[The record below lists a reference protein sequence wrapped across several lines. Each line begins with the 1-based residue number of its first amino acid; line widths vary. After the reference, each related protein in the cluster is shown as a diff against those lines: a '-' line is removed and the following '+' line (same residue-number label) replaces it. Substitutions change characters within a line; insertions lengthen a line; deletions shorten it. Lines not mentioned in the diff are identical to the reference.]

1 MNMESGQNKEMSRRS
16 FFKRMGLV
24 GAAVCLTPTFDK
36 ISAAESAIAGKSASE
51 AVNTPSGMAS
61 VQTQRTLGSGKASF
75 TVSAMG
81 YGCMGLNHNRSQ
93 YPSKEKE
100 IALVREAVERG
111 VTLFDTAESY
121 GYHVNEKLVGEAL
134 KGYTDRV
141 FVSSKFGHKFVNG
154 VQVKT
159 EEDSTPANIRRV
171 CENSLRNLGVE
182 TLGMFYQHR
191 ADPNTPIEVV
201 ADTIADLIKEGK
213 ILHWGMCEVNADTI
227 RRAHKVCPVTAIQ
240 SEYHFMHRTVEE
252 NGVLALCEELGIGFV
267 PYSLLNR
274 GFLGG
279 MINEY
284 TQFDTSN
291 DNRQTLPRFQPD
303 AIRANYRIVEVLNA
317 FGRTKGITPA
327 QVALA
332 WLMNKRPFIVP
343 IPGTTK
349 LSHLEENLRAAE
361 IRFTAEE
368 MREIEDAVAAIPVV
382 GSRYDAL
389 QESKIQK

>member
-1 MNMESGQNKEMSRRS
+1 MKQEDRNDGISRRG
-16 FFKRMGLV
+16 FLKRAGLL
-24 GAAVCLTPTFDK
+24 GAALCVNPVLEKAT
-36 ISAAESAIAGKSASE
+36 AAERVLTGQGQVVRDIPA
-51 AVNTPSGMAS
+51 GMAA
-61 VQTQRTLGSGKASF
+61 VRELRTLGNGTAAF
-75 TVSAMG
+75 RVSAMG
-81 YGCMGLNHNRSQ
+81 FGCMGLNHHRSSS
-93 YPSKEKE
+93 PDEAAC
-100 IALVREAVERG
+100 IRLVREAIERG

-121 GYHVNEKLVGEAL
+121 GYHKNEILTGKAL

-191 ADPNTPIEVV
+191 SDPNTPIEVV
-201 ADTIADLIKEGK
+201 AETCAELMKEGK

-227 RRAHKVCPVTAIQ
+227 RRAHRVCPVTAIQ

-252 NGVLALCEELGIGFV
+252 NGVLAACEELGIGFV
-267 PYSLLNR
+267 PYSPLNR
-274 GFLGG
+274 GFLTGA
-279 MINEY
+279 INEY
-284 TQFDTSN
+284 TRFDATN
-291 DNRQTLPRFQPD
+291 DNRQTLPRFQPE
-303 AIRANYRIVEVLNA
+303 AIRANTRIVEVLNA
-317 FGRTKGITPA
+317 FGRTRGITAA

-332 WLMNKRPFIVP
+332 WLMNKRAFIVP

-349 LSHLEENLRAAE
+349 LSHLEENLRACD
-361 IRFTAEE
+361 IRFTTEE
-368 MREIEDAVAAIPVV
+368 MTEIENAVAAIPVV

>member
-1 MNMESGQNKEMSRRS
+1 MKEEQNIVNNADMSRRN
-16 FFKRMGLV
+16 FLKRTVLA
-24 GAAVCLTPTFDK
+24 GAAICIAPTLEK
-36 ISAAESAIAGKSASE
+36 VTAAERVIDGKSVVPHTAIPAGIA
-51 AVNTPSGMAS
+51 AVR
-61 VQTQRTLGSGKASF
+61 TQRTLGSGKAAF
-75 TVSAMG
+75 TVSSMG

-93 YPSKEKE
+93 YPSKENE

-141 FVSSKFGHKFVNG
+141 FISSKFGHKFVNG

-191 ADPNTPIEVV
+191 IDPNTPIEVV
-201 ADTIADLIKEGK
+201 AETVGELIKEGK
-213 ILHWGMCEVNADTI
+213 ILHWGMCEVNVETI
-227 RRAHKVCPVTAIQ
+227 RRAHKICPATAIQ
-240 SEYHFMHRTVEE
+240 SEYHFMHHTVEE
-252 NGVLALCEELGIGFV
+252 NGVLALCDELGIGFV
-267 PYSLLNR
+267 PYSPLNR

-284 TQFDTSN
+284 TRFDPTN
-291 DNRQTLPRFQPD
+291 DNRQTLPRFQPE

-317 FGRTKGITPA
+317 FGTPA

-332 WLMNKRPFIVP
+332 WLMNKKTFIVP

-349 LSHLEENLRAAE
+349 LSHLEENLRACD
-361 IRFTAEE
+361 IVFTAEE
-368 MREIEDAVAAIPVV
+368 MNELEKAVTAIPVM

>member
-1 MNMESGQNKEMSRRS
+1 MDKDKDMSRRR
-16 FFKRMGLV
+16 FLKMAALT
-24 GAAVCLTPTFDK
+24 GAAMCVGPTLNK
-36 ISAAESAIAGKSASE
+36 VTAAERVWMGKQQVANNIP
-51 AVNTPSGMAS
+51 AGMAA
-61 VQTQRTLGSGKASF
+61 VRTRRTLGHGNTAF

-93 YPSKEKE
+93 YPSREKE
-100 IALVREAVERG
+100 IALVHEAVERG

-121 GYHVNEKLVGEAL
+121 GYHINEKLVGEAL

-154 VQVKT
+154 VQIKT

-191 ADPNTPIEVV
+191 IDPNTPIEAV
-201 ADTIADLIKEGK
+201 AETCSKLIKEGK
-213 ILHWGMCEVNADTI
+213 ILHWGMCEVNVDTI
-227 RRAHKVCPVTAIQ
+227 RRAHKICPVTAIQ
-240 SEYHFMHRTVEE
+240 SEYHLMHRMVET
-252 NGVLALCEELGIGFV
+252 NGVLELCEDLGIGFV
-267 PYSLLNR
+267 PYSPLNR

-284 TQFDTSN
+284 TKFDVTN
-291 DNRQTLPRFQPD
+291 DNRQTLPRFQPE

-317 FGRTKGITPA
+317 FGRTRGITPA
-327 QVALA
+327 QIALA
-332 WLMNKRPFIVP
+332 WLMNKKPFIVP

-349 LSHLEENLRAAE
+349 LSHLEENRSCHSC
-361 IRFTAEE
+361 
-368 MREIEDAVAAIPVV
+368 
-382 GSRYDAL
+382 GG
-389 QESKIQK
+389 

>member
-1 MNMESGQNKEMSRRS
+1 MDKDKDMSRRR
-16 FFKRMGLV
+16 FLKMAALT
-24 GAAVCLTPTFDK
+24 GAAMCVGPTLNK
-36 ISAAESAIAGKSASE
+36 VTAAERVWMGKQQVANNIP
-51 AVNTPSGMAS
+51 AGMAA
-61 VQTQRTLGSGKASF
+61 VRTRRTLGHGNTAF

-93 YPSKEKE
+93 YPSREKE
-100 IALVREAVERG
+100 IALVHEAVERG

-121 GYHVNEKLVGEAL
+121 GYHINEKLVGEAL

-154 VQVKT
+154 VQIKT

-171 CENSLRNLGVE
+171 CE
-182 TLGMFYQHR
+182 
-191 ADPNTPIEVV
+191 
-201 ADTIADLIKEGK
+201 
-213 ILHWGMCEVNADTI
+213 
-227 RRAHKVCPVTAIQ
+227 
-240 SEYHFMHRTVEE
+240 SEYHLMHRMVET
-252 NGVLALCEELGIGFV
+252 NGVLELCEDLGIGFV
-267 PYSLLNR
+267 PYSPLNR

-284 TQFDTSN
+284 TKFDVTN
-291 DNRQTLPRFQPD
+291 DNRQTLPRFQPE

-317 FGRTKGITPA
+317 FGRTRGITPA
-327 QVALA
+327 QIALA
-332 WLMNKRPFIVP
+332 WLMNKKPFIVP

-349 LSHLEENLRAAE
+349 LSHLEENLRACD

-368 MREIEDAVAAIPVV
+368 IEELETAVAAIPVV

-389 QESKIQK
+389 QESKIPK

>member
-1 MNMESGQNKEMSRRS
+1 MMKQEDRNDGISRRG
-16 FFKRMGLV
+16 FLKRAGLL
-24 GAAVCLTPTFDK
+24 GAALCVNPVLEKAT
-36 ISAAESAIAGKSASE
+36 AAERVLTGQGQVVRDIPA
-51 AVNTPSGMAS
+51 GMAA
-61 VQTQRTLGSGKASF
+61 VRELRTLGNGTAAF
-75 TVSAMG
+75 RVSAMG
-81 YGCMGLNHNRSQ
+81 FGCMGLNHHRSSS
-93 YPSKEKE
+93 PDEAAC
-100 IALVREAVERG
+100 IRLVREAIERG

-121 GYHVNEKLVGEAL
+121 GYHKNEILTGKAL

-191 ADPNTPIEVV
+191 SDPNTPIEVV
-201 ADTIADLIKEGK
+201 AETCAELMKEGK
-213 ILHWGMCEVNADTI
+213 ILHWGMCEVNTDTI
-227 RRAHKVCPVTAIQ
+227 RRAHRVCPVTAIQ

-252 NGVLALCEELGIGFV
+252 NGVLAACEELGIGFV
-267 PYSLLNR
+267 PYSPLNR
-274 GFLGG
+274 GFLTGA
-279 MINEY
+279 INEY
-284 TQFDTSN
+284 TRFDTTN
-291 DNRQTLPRFQPD
+291 DNRQTLPRFQPE
-303 AIRANYRIVEVLNA
+303 AIRANTRIVEVLNA
-317 FGRTKGITPA
+317 FGRTRGITAA

-332 WLMNKRPFIVP
+332 WLMNKRAFIVP

-349 LSHLEENLRAAE
+349 LSHLEENLRACD

-368 MREIEDAVAAIPVV
+368 MTEIENAVAAIPVV

>member
-1 MNMESGQNKEMSRRS
+1 MKTEQNNEMSRRG
-16 FFKRMGLV
+16 FLRRTALA
-24 GAAVCLTPTFDK
+24 GAAICIAPTWGK
-36 ISAAESAIAGKSASE
+36 VTAAEKVITGESAISHTAIPSAMA
-51 AVNTPSGMAS
+51 AVR
-61 VQTQRTLGSGKASF
+61 TQRTLGSGKAAF

-191 ADPNTPIEVV
+191 IDPNTPIEVV
-201 ADTIADLIKEGK
+201 AETCSELIKEGK
-213 ILHWGMCEVNADTI
+213 ILHWGMCEVNTDTI
-227 RRAHKVCPVTAIQ
+227 RRAHKVCPITAIQ

-267 PYSLLNR
+267 PYSPLNR

-284 TQFDTSN
+284 TQFDISN
-291 DNRQTLPRFQPD
+291 DNRQTLPRFQPK

-317 FGRTKGITPA
+317 FGRTRGITPA

-332 WLMNKRPFIVP
+332 WLMNKKPFIVP

-349 LSHLEENLRAAE
+349 LSHLEENLRATE
-361 IRFTAEE
+361 IIFMPQEMKELEE
-368 MREIEDAVAAIPVV
+368 AVAAIPII